1 MSIWVCFLIGLGAG
15 ILLGGSLSFFYFQLS
30 KTKLEAALQKESAD
44 SHAAMLQQHLNV
56 QAELERRAVSAE
68 SKSQAVKA
76 NQELLLEKL
85 REQFENEKETMRNQ
99 FHENRIMMENQWS
112 EKLQVLRGEFEKL
125 SRQHVEA
132 QKTSIDTVNR
142 ESLDRLL
149 VPLHEKIKDFTA
161 NFTKNNEK
169 QTELRTSI
177 ETSIRNLLEQTK
189 QIGKN
194 ADELTRALKADPKKQ
209 GNWGEAVLQNI
220 LDASGLTADRD
231 YFAQAAELDELG
243 KKLIPDIKVRL
254 PDSDGGEEKF
264 ILIDS
269 KVSITDYLKFTQAED
284 ENQKMIHLKNHIQ
297 SVRKH
302 IQELYDKNYAQR
314 IKNSTGYV
322 MMFIP
327 NEGSYLL
334 ALENDPQIALDAYR
348 KRVILL
354 NPTNL
359 MLALNLVHQLWQSQ
373 KQAKNVQA
381 IIETANKIYEKF
393 VGVTQEMADLGKN
406 LDKSV
411 QSFNSALSR
420 FTLGRG
426 NLVRSFEN
434 WKELGISSNRQVN
447 AKLIELSK
455 MSNDE
460 QEI

>member
-1 MSIWVCFLIGLGAG
+1 
-15 ILLGGSLSFFYFQLS
+15 
-30 KTKLEAALQKESAD
+30 
-44 SHAAMLQQHLNV
+44 
-56 QAELERRAVSAE
+56 
-68 SKSQAVKA
+68 
-76 NQELLLEKL
+76 
-85 REQFENEKETMRNQ
+85 
-99 FHENRIMMENQWS
+99 
-112 EKLQVLRGEFEKL
+112 
-125 SRQHVEA
+125 
-132 QKTSIDTVNR
+132 
-142 ESLDRLL
+142 
-149 VPLHEKIKDFTA
+149 
-161 NFTKNNEK
+161 
-169 QTELRTSI
+169 
-177 ETSIRNLLEQTK
+177 
-189 QIGKN
+189 
-194 ADELTRALKADPKKQ
+194 
-209 GNWGEAVLQNI
+209 
-220 LDASGLTADRD
+220 
-231 YFAQAAELDELG
+231 
-243 KKLIPDIKVRL
+243 
-254 PDSDGGEEKF
+254 
-264 ILIDS
+264 
-269 KVSITDYLKFTQAED
+269 
-284 ENQKMIHLKNHIQ
+284 
-297 SVRKH
+297 
-302 IQELYDKNYAQR
+302 
-314 IKNSTGYV
+314 